1 VTNLPKRDANESSVL
16 LASREIEPHSDVGA
30 ETQHGRP
37 RVERRD
43 ARLWW
48 GAWTLVLLVVFALVA
63 PPFNAWRGGTD
74 PTAIGDVLAT
84 RLVHPFGRDLH
95 GVRHWLGTDA
105 FGRDVLV
112 RVWLAARISL
122 GVGVA
127 GAVLAGVIGVALGAV
142 AAWNGGVIDRV
153 VLAVSDALLAI
164 PRLVLL
170 LVIAAL
176 WGPGL
181 TTVVV
186 VLALTGWMSVA
197 RLVRADVLGVRALPY
212 IEAAHAM
219 GLPGHE
225 VVMRHVLPNAL
236 GSARVAITLGIGNA
250 MLLES
255 GLSFLGLGV
264 QPPTPSWGNM
274 ISGGRDWL
282 LTAPWIALCPGIALI
297 VTVVACTLIGDAL
310 SAHDGARESFQQH

>member
-1 VTNLPKRDANESSVL
+1 MKPSRDLRLRWGLTILTMLVFGAIALPALSALAGGASPTN
-16 LASREIEPHSDVGA
+16 
-30 ETQHGRP
+30 
-37 RVERRD
+37 
-43 ARLWW
+43 
-48 GAWTLVLLVVFALVA
+48 
-63 PPFNAWRGGTD
+63 
-74 PTAIGDVLAT
+74 IGDVLAT
-84 RLVHPFGRDLH
+84 RLVRPFGVDGSGTLH
-95 GVRHWLGTDA
+95 VLGTDA
-105 FGRDVLV
+105 FGRDVLM
-112 RVWLAARISL
+112 RLWLGARISL
-122 GVGVA
+122 GVGLL
-127 GAVLAGVIGVALGAV
+127 GSLLAGVIGIALGMI
-142 AAWNGGVIDRV
+142 AAWRGGLTDRV
-153 VLAVSDALLAI
+153 VLALSDALLAI

-170 LVIAAL
+170 LVIATL

-212 IEAAHAM
+212 VEAAVAIGVPSHS
-219 GLPGHE
+219 LLL
-225 VVMRHVLPNAL
+225 RHVLPNAL

-282 LTAPWIALCPGIALI
+282 ITAPWIALSPGVALI
-297 VTVVACTLIGDAL
+297 ITVVACTLIGDAL
-310 SAHDGARESFQQH
+310 TTRDDARGTSRPRGAER

>member
-1 VTNLPKRDANESSVL
+1 MTIAL
-16 LASREIEPHSDVGA
+16 
-30 ETQHGRP
+30 
-37 RVERRD
+37 RD
-43 ARLWW
+43 ARLRW
-48 GAWTLVLLVVFALVA
+48 GVAMLAVLVVGALAA
-63 PPFNAWRGGTD
+63 PGIGALLGAAS
-74 PTAIGDVLAT
+74 PTNIGDLLAT
-84 RLVHPFGRDLH
+84 RLVRPFGVD
-95 GVRHWLGTDA
+95 GSGARHLLGTDA
-105 FGRDVLV
+105 FGRDVLA
-112 RVWLAARISL
+112 RLWLGARISL
-122 GVGVA
+122 GVGVV
-127 GAVLAGVIGVALGAV
+127 GSFLAGIIGVALGMI
-142 AAWNGGVIDRV
+142 AAWRGGVTDRA
-153 VLAVSDALLAI
+153 VLALSDALLAI

-170 LVIAAL
+170 LVIATL

-212 IEAAHAM
+212 VEAAEAI
-219 GLPGHE
+219 GVPSYNLLL
-225 VVMRHVLPNAL
+225 RHVLPNAL

-282 LTAPWIALCPGIALI
+282 ITAPWIALSPGVALI
-297 VTVVACTLIGDAL
+297 ITVVACTLIGDAL
-310 SAHDGARESFQQH
+310 TARDDARGTSRPRGAER